1 MTIADLELERI
12 AALGWQAEH
21 TSWLGEWLLR
31 ANDGFTMRANSILPL
46 GDPGR
51 TLDAALEQAADW
63 YDRFGLPLRV
73 TVPSPARDQLGRTL
87 DARGWDRGVLVRVM
101 VADLPD
107 LPIVDDP
114 AGPPRVDVRPAPSL
128 AWQAAYRRGTGGD
141 LPAAGRRL
149 LVRGDVMAFA
159 QVLEGDEPV
168 AIGRGTVVD
177 GYLGLTAVHVAAHR
191 RRRGLATRIVSG
203 LAAWARG
210 RGAERAYLQV
220 AASNGAAAAMYGRLG
235 FVDHHTYVHMSAP
248 A

>member
-21 TSWLGEWLLR
+21 RRWLGEWLLR
-31 ANDGFTMRANSILPL
+31 ANDGFTVRANSILPL

-51 TLDAALEQAADW
+51 PVGAALEEAADW
-63 YDRFGLPLRV
+63 YEQFGLPLRV
-73 TVPSPARDQLGRTL
+73 TVPSPACDELGRAL

-101 VADLPD
+101 VADLTDP
-107 LPIVDDP
+107 PIVDDP
-114 AGPPRVDVRPAPSL
+114 AGPARVDVRPASSL
-128 AWQAAYRRGTGGD
+128 AWQAAYRHGTDRD

-149 LVRGDVMAFA
+149 LVRGDVVAFA

-177 GYLGLTAVHVAAHR
+177 GCLGLTAVHVAPHR
-191 RRRGLATRIVSG
+191 RRRGLARQIVSG
-203 LAAWARG
+203 LVAWARG
-210 RGAERAYLQV
+210 RGAECAYLQV
-220 AASNGAAAAMYGRLG
+220 AASNGAATALYGRLG